1 MAAVAGPSEIEAGSP
16 VETRL
21 WDALGRWSASV
32 LVEGKAA
39 EIYQV
44 EHKPD
49 STACYIEAVDGK
61 EFTAIFRRERADAT
75 DQSLHL
81 CIDGSNVD
89 AFFLN
94 SGNKADAVFSGAR
107 VSALEERPFLFAPIP
122 LTDDADQADANEAVI
137 KGLGTIR
144 FDVIDEKSK
153 KATMGHSTAYG
164 APKVVPPQAERV
176 TVDYID
182 GSPYHSFIFHY
193 RSRAILELEGIV
205 EPSAEA
211 VALPAAAD
219 ARESSSPPGA
229 VAAGTSEPAPQKKKA
244 KRRTIE
250 LTLSD
255 SDSDDDGP
263 DLRAKVARL
272 EAENARLRGP
282 SAVKL
287 EGGRKVK
294 AEKGVKTEKEEVD
307 FKVTKK
313 DGKVV
318 LDILD

>member
-144 FDVIDEKSK
+144 FDVR
-153 KATMGHSTAYG
+153 
-164 APKVVPPQAERV
+164 RV
-176 TVDYID
+176 KRRGTV
-182 GSPYHSFIFHY
+182 
-193 RSRAILELEGIV
+193 A
-205 EPSAEA
+205 
-211 VALPAAAD
+211 PAAAQ
-219 ARESSSPPGA
+219 R
-229 VAAGTSEPAPQKKKA
+229 
-244 KRRTIE
+244 
-250 LTLSD
+250 
-255 SDSDDDGP
+255 
-263 DLRAKVARL
+263 
-272 EAENARLRGP
+272 
-282 SAVKL
+282 SAVKQHVCSIAL
-287 EGGRKVK
+287 SRF
-294 AEKGVKTEKEEVD
+294 AWD
-307 FKVTKK
+307 RRHN
-313 DGKVV
+313 
-318 LDILD
+318 